1 MTKGPELNPR
11 VVLAWRLLAWS
22 LALAIAVGSLLPSM
36 PGPALKF
43 SDKLQHFL
51 AYVVLALVFAA
62 AFSRRHWLGIAAGL
76 FVFGAL
82 IELLQWWLPGQRSA
96 EWGDLAANVGGIAT
110 GLVAAL
116 AVPHAWRAH
125 LDRLLG
131 RPEGVE
137 P

>member
-1 MTKGPELNPR
+1 MNPR

-22 LALAIAVGSLLPSM
+22 MALAIAVGSLLPSM
-36 PGPALKF
+36 PGSVAVV
-43 SDKLQHFL
+43 SDKLLHFL
-51 AYVVLALVFAA
+51 AYMLLALAFTA

-76 FVFGAL
+76 AVFGAV
-82 IELLQWWLPGQRSA
+82 IELLQLWLPGQRSG
-96 EWGDLAANVGGIAT
+96 EWVDLGANLGGIAT
-110 GLVAAL
+110 GLVVAM
-116 AVPHAWRAH
+116 AVPHAWRAR